1 MFDYISELK
10 QFDSLTPKE
19 KIDYLDK
26 AIDEICLRLQNRTT
40 NLNDFTNQVALFKTK
55 IPIAQRV
62 SGGLFKKEF
71 FDFLTN
77 SLKKIWETI
86 ERCSSQILRY
96 PALSVFANLYANL
109 KGLNPYYTLEA
120 SLQGT
125 IRYGTLPD
133 INTLQDCLNKDKE
146 HLMFLMNY
154 IQFAS
159 VLRFLEDP
167 KDRINVIKS
176 ATNFVQLTV
185 LSIYN
190 FLFTVPFLK
199 RADFLSWLDLFQET
213 LDKALKS
220 MDILLKED
228 IKNNEERTIKIS
240 QSSIFSLYSQL
251 YQLKARYLNEDIDI
265 LLNQSYLELS
275 KSMQELEK
283 LMEDQQHKDMIR
295 MYYFQQKTLLLETRF
310 YQVLNQ
316 YVTSHYRNSIFV
328 GDRKSDKESLT
339 ISALKHEI
347 EEILHEIKVYVDELL
362 SGGDQSSIG
371 IYSELISKFSKI
383 SFAGYIYG
391 LIDNVEEMEEL
402 IKVRRLDLGDPKL
415 SLILARYWLLKWY
428 KIGGEK
434 KLKRSIAYY
443 ERAGE
448 TYEIL
453 FNNIFVPIYCYSLIA
468 VLYLSIDEPIK
479 AENYLIKADSKF
491 NDAKDMGIISEKKE
505 NYYLQFREQLNKKLE
520 NGEIEKP
527 LRFDKPFN
535 VIDFNTWLTEKFDW
549 REKIEHLPEPFPFHL
564 EQQKIIEFEFI

>member
-10 QFDSLTPKE
+10 QFDSFSPKE

-26 AIDEICLRLQNRTT
+26 AIDEICLRLQDRTT
-40 NLNDFTNQVALFKTK
+40 HLNDFTSQVALFKTK
-55 IPIAQRV
+55 IPIAQRT

-71 FDFLTN
+71 FDFLTRAIR
-77 SLKKIWETI
+77 KIWETI
-86 ERCSSQILRY
+86 EQCSSQILRY
-96 PALSVFANLYANL
+96 PALSVFANLYAHL

-120 SLQGT
+120 CLQGT
-125 IRYGTLPD
+125 IRYGKLPD
-133 INTLQDCLNKDKE
+133 INTLQDCLNKDKK
-146 HLMFLMNY
+146 HLMFLVNY

-176 ATNFVQLTV
+176 ATNFVQMTV

-199 RADFLSWLDLFQET
+199 RADFISWLDLFQET

-220 MDILLKED
+220 MDLLLKEN
-228 IKNNEERTIKIS
+228 IKSNEELTIKIS
-240 QSSIFSLYSQL
+240 QSSILSLYSQL

-265 LLNQSYLELS
+265 YLNQSYLELS
-275 KSMQELEK
+275 KSLQELEK
-283 LMEDQQHKDMIR
+283 LMQDQQHKDMIR

-328 GDRKSDKESLT
+328 GDRKTDKESLT
-339 ISALKHEI
+339 ISALKYEI
-347 EEILHEIKVYVDELL
+347 EEILHEIKFYVDELL
-362 SGGDQSSIG
+362 NKGDHSSIG

-415 SLILARYWLLKWY
+415 SLIVGRYWLLKWY
-428 KIGGEK
+428 KVGGEK

-468 VLYLSIDEPIK
+468 VLYLFMDEPIK

-491 NDAKDMGIISEKKE
+491 NDAKDMGIINEKKE